1 MEILKSYHFENYDF
15 YFDVKTYYLDEVIG
29 QPVEMQHGYGN
40 TTEDLEFLTERY
52 RCRGSGSIQSF

>member
-40 TTEDLEFLTERY
+40 TLNTLNTLKTLKTLKTLNTLK
-52 RCRGSGSIQSF
+52 I